1 MFSHFSGSWVGP
13 LAPCFLCMQG
23 VTIGPGP
30 MDNNIEV
37 IEYGWTDNSDTKY
50 SRDMSTEEME
60 FDLLSSNDEIPI
72 ARHRPNIRPD

>member
-1 MFSHFSGSWVGP
+1 MFSPFSGSWVGP

-30 MDNNIEV
+30 MDNNIEA
-37 IEYGWTDNSDTKY
+37 IKYGWTDNSDTKY

-60 FDLLSSNDEIPI
+60 FDLLSSDDEMPI